1 MEQHEFRTPEWLTQ
15 GMMGR
20 RTLTAKGEPSLK
32 TFGTP
37 STTAAG
43 LLSCGIQVRKVQ
55 QPAKDVLR
63 VGYDIVHAF
72 APHKK
77 QEITPLQN
85 ICDLSFPRLSSS
97 TAAQRSVE
105 GASISLAIQQS
116 FTPLLSSSTPAQ
128 RSVEGASISH
138 AIQQSFTPLLTSST
152 PAQRSV
158 EGVSF
163 SRAIQQSF
171 APLLTS
177 RTVTEKCET

>member
-20 RTLTAKGEPSLK
+20 RTLTAQGEPSLK

-43 LLSCGIQVRKVQ
+43 LLSCGIQVRKVP
-55 QPAKDVLR
+55 QPAKDV
-63 VGYDIVHAF
+63 GYELVYAF

-77 QEITPLQN
+77 QEISPLQN
-85 ICDLSFPRLSSS
+85 VCDLSSPRLTSS
-97 TAAQRSVE
+97 TA
-105 GASISLAIQQS
+105 
-116 FTPLLSSSTPAQ
+116 AQ

-138 AIQQSFTPLLTSST
+138 AIQQSFTPLLSSSIAA
-152 PAQRSV
+152 PRST

-163 SRAIQQSF
+163 SPAIQQSF